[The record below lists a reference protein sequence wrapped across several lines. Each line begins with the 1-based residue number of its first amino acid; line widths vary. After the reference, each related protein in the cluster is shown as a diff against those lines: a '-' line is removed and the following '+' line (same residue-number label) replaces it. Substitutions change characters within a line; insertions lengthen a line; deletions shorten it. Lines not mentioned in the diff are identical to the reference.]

1 MKHGFIKV
9 AAATPTLRV
18 ADPTYNVAEM
28 IQLAKDAS
36 ANAVDV
42 LVFPELCISG
52 YTCGDLF
59 FSSTL
64 ISACRQALTE
74 YVNATAKLPLFS
86 VVGIPLEQ
94 NGRLYDCAVAICG
107 GNVLGAVPKKNP
119 TVGAPYGEIR
129 HFSPAPTQNSC
140 VCLQDN
146 RVISFGTD
154 LTFTCREMPLL
165 QIARGSLK

>member
-1 MKHGFIKV
+1 MSRKVGIALPEDRSEVYMKHGFIKV

-64 ISACRQALTE
+64 ISLR
-74 YVNATAKLPLFS
+74 
-86 VVGIPLEQ
+86 
-94 NGRLYDCAVAICG
+94 
-107 GNVLGAVPKKNP
+107 
-119 TVGAPYGEIR
+119 
-129 HFSPAPTQNSC
+129 SPS
-140 VCLQDN
+140 
-146 RVISFGTD
+146 
-154 LTFTCREMPLL
+154 M
-165 QIARGSLK
+165 